1 MYSEDRPPMPRGAR
15 TLPRSYYTDPGFF
28 RAELESLFYASW
40 VHVGRSEVLADP
52 GDYFTREI
60 GEESVVVLRDAEGR
74 ASAFHNVC
82 RHRGTRLCRSDQ
94 GRLPGALQC
103 AYHSW
108 TYGLDGRLR
117 SAPHMEKVEGFRTD
131 DYPLHAVAV
140 DAWDGHLFVNLGDSP
155 EPLSLHLADLPGR
168 FAPWGMESLRL
179 GARRRYE
186 VPANWKL
193 VVQNYSECLH
203 CPPAHPQLNRLSH
216 YMSGEND
223 PPHRSYLGGRMDL
236 KPGVAS
242 LTMDGTTARRPLP
255 GLGAADRRRVYYYAI
270 LPNLLLNLHPDY
282 VMTFTLW
289 PRACDLTEV
298 VCEWHFHPEEMARS
312 GFDPSDAVEFWDLT
326 NRQDWELS
334 GLAQRGI
341 GSRAYTPGPYSNRE
355 ELLFALDRMVCERV
369 QKRG

>member
-1 MYSEDRPPMPRGAR
+1 MPRGAR